1 MIAIRPKKLLQVII
15 GAGEIGDAIAVK
27 QARPVATG
35 DLAEVPECGGQRA
48 RSGLLA
54 CHGPKEP
61 LHTLFHGCRRMV
73 FVIGEEVGDS
83 MYPAIGYLHVGP
95 EGSRRV
101 QPALQDGL

>member
-1 MIAIRPKKLLQVII
+1 
-15 GAGEIGDAIAVK
+15 
-27 QARPVATG
+27 
-35 DLAEVPECGGQRA
+35 
-48 RSGLLA
+48 
-54 CHGPKEP
+54 
-61 LHTLFHGCRRMV
+61 MV